1 MERDI
6 YKLTLPEFPPLLQ
19 EINDPPEVLYIKGE
33 YPEIENT
40 FFLAVVG
47 SRKYSRYGEAVTK
60 FLIEGL
66 RGYPVVIVSG
76 LAMGIDTIAHKSAME
91 NGLKT
96 VAVPGSGLAKE
107 VLYPRI
113 NQGVASRI
121 LEKGGAL
128 VSEFEPSFKA
138 TPWSFPQRNRVMA
151 GLSHAVLVIEAGEKS
166 GTLITARLASEYNRD
181 VLVIPGSVFDE
192 GSKGPHIFLKIGATP
207 ITSQEDLRSAL
218 GFHDEGA
225 RVTLFEDMDLS
236 EDEMFILSLLDS
248 PQDKEELIEQSGL
261 PTHRVSSAISSLEIK
276 GCVVERMGS
285 LHRL

>member
-6 YKLTLPEFPPLLQ
+6 YKLTPLEFPPLLQ
-19 EINDPPEVLYIKGE
+19 EINDPPEVLYIQGE
-33 YPEIENT
+33 YPEIEDT

-96 VAVPGSGLAKE
+96 VAVPGSGLNKD

-113 NQGVASRI
+113 NQSVASRI
-121 LEKGGAL
+121 LENGGAL

-138 TPWSFPQRNRVMA
+138 TPWSFPQRNRIMA

-166 GTLITARLASEYNRD
+166 GTLITARLASDYNRD
-181 VLVIPGSVFDE
+181 VLVVPGSLFDQ

-207 ITSQEDLRSAL
+207 ITSQEDLRNAL
-218 GFHDEGA
+218 GFKTEDKNEN
-225 RVTLFEDMDLS
+225 LFEGMDLS
-236 EDEMFILSLLDS
+236 EDEMLILSLLDS
-248 PQDKEELIEQSGL
+248 PQEKEDLITQSGL

-276 GCVVERMGS
+276 ACIVERMGS
-285 LHRL
+285 IHRL